1 MGDSTHA
8 RIQESGWT
16 VHPPNGWKYAQE
28 ASGTVAETP
37 HAALVVTTQVP
48 AKDEKDNAVY
58 RSALARAAVRLEV
71 QTKKG
76 ALELPKKP
84 EKVVVVGPLKISLH
98 QVDHANREG
107 KKGALLV
114 FWTKLPEGANLVG
127 MGFVADDDDTKADQA
142 ILDAVSSLAPS
153 DAGAKPDGGA
163 P

>member
-1 MGDSTHA
+1 VADATHA
-8 RIQESGWT
+8 RIQDSGWAL
-16 VHPPNGWKYAQE
+16 HPPNGWKYAQE
-28 ASGTVAETP
+28 TAATVAQTSR
-37 HAALVVTTQVP
+37 AALIVLTQAP

-58 RSALARAAVRLEV
+58 RSAIARAAVRLEV

-98 QVDHANREG
+98 QVDHAKREG

-127 MGFVADDDDTKADQA
+127 MGFVADDDDTKADQS
-142 ILDAVSSLAPS
+142 ILDAVSSLAPLG
-153 DAGAKPDGGA
+153 AGNKPDGGA